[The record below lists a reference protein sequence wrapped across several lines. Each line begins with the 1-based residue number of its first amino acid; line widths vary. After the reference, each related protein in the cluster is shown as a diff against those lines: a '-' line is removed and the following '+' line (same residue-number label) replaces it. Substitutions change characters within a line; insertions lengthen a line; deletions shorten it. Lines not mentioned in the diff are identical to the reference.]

1 MAADSA
7 ADLPGA
13 LLAEA
18 MRHLVG
24 EGVTRDL
31 TRARELLR
39 TALAA
44 GSGEAGLFEAALA
57 AGGAGAPPD
66 WRAAL
71 AILEGLAPRE
81 PAAARQRDL
90 LARMNLDAEGYPAA
104 KPAVERIGEA
114 PNVFRAP
121 RLLSPDECAHIA
133 QAAADLLEPTT
144 VYDPVTGV
152 RKVHPVRTSSGAT
165 IGPTRQDPV
174 ITAIL
179 KRVAMVTGTRFECGE
194 PLSLLHYAPGQQYR
208 PHVDTIPNA
217 VNQRSHTVLLY
228 LNEGYRG
235 GETRF
240 IASGLTV
247 VGRGGDAVFF
257 ANTDSSD
264 APDPVTQ
271 HAGLAVTAGAK
282 WLATRWIR
290 LAPYDPWTSAAD

>member
-1 MAADSA
+1 MSADSA
-7 ADLPGA
+7 ALF
-13 LLAEA
+13 AEA

-24 EGVTRDL
+24 EGVARDL
-31 TRARELLR
+31 SRARELLR
-39 TALAA
+39 AALAA

-66 WRAAL
+66 WRSAL
-71 AILEGLAPRE
+71 AILDSLAARE
-81 PAAARQRDL
+81 PAADRQRDL
-90 LARMNLDAEGYPAA
+90 LARMNLDAEGFPAA
-104 KPAVERIGEA
+104 RPAVEPIGKA
-114 PNVFRAP
+114 PAVFRAP

-133 QAAADLLEPTT
+133 QSAADLLEPTT

-165 IGPTRQDPV
+165 IGPTRQDVV

-217 VNQRSHTVLLY
+217 TNQRSHTVLLY
-228 LNEGYRG
+228 LNEGYNG

-240 IASGLTV
+240 AASGLTV
-247 VGRGGDAVFF
+247 AGRGGDAVFF
-257 ANTDSSD
+257 ANTGPDGE
-264 APDPVTQ
+264 PDPATS
-271 HAGLAVTAGAK
+271 HEGLRVTAGAK

-290 LAPYDPWTSAAD
+290 QGPYDPWSYANE